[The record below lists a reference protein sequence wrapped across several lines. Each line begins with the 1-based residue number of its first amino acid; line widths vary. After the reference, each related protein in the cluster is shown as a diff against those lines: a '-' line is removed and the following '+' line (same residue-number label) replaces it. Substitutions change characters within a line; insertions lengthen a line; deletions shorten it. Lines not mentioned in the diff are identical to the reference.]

1 MTAPVRKVSTEVMTA
16 HLEGEA
22 VLLHLGTKAYFKLN
36 DTAAEIWKG
45 LEAGESNDALVAR
58 LTAAFDVDA
67 ATARTETERV
77 VGELTT
83 KGLLLG

>member
-1 MTAPVRKVSTEVMTA
+1 VRKVSTEVMTA
-16 HLEGEA
+16 HLDGEA
-22 VLLHLGTKAYFKLN
+22 ILLHLGTKAYFKLN
-36 DTAAEIWKG
+36 DTGAEIWKG
-45 LEAGESNDALVAR
+45 LEAGESNEVLVAR
-58 LTAAFDVDA
+58 LTAAFDVDT